1 MPVLQPGLT
10 VLIMIDW
17 NSREDSN
24 SVCILKGVDKYA
36 EMIIII
42 H

>member
-1 MPVLQPGLT
+1 MLQPGLT
-10 VLIMIDW
+10 LLVMIDC

-24 SVCILKGVDKYA
+24 SVCLLKGVDKYA